1 MTQKFVRPQRESHR
15 HFVCTT
21 NSHKIYAKEWLYTYI
36 NIMKERKK
44 NIRPRVTTKLH
55 HKFDI
60 FAIFLMGA
68 NNDLMR
74 TQCLHGYM
82 NIIFFNLS
90 FGIVYTKRRANTKS
104 LLCISETSERKKTLP
119 TLSHTYIWLECCGMV
134 HHVKLIPTHVH
145 KSNNVVDP
153 I

>member
-1 MTQKFVRPQRESHR
+1 MFVHREKVIGTLYVQQIHIKFTLRSD
-15 HFVCTT
+15 
-21 NSHKIYAKEWLYTYI
+21 SIYTY
-36 NIMKERKK
+36 NEKK
-44 NIRPRVTTKLH
+44 TIRPRVTTKLH

-68 NNDLMR
+68 NNGLMR
-74 TQCLHGYM
+74 TQCLQGYM

-90 FGIVYTKRRANTKS
+90 FGIVYKKKGEYQTKS
-104 LLCISETSERKKTLP
+104 LLCIQTSERKKTLRIHMVRV
-119 TLSHTYIWLECCGMV
+119 LAVRQMV
-134 HHVKLIPTHVH
+134 HHAKLIPTHVH